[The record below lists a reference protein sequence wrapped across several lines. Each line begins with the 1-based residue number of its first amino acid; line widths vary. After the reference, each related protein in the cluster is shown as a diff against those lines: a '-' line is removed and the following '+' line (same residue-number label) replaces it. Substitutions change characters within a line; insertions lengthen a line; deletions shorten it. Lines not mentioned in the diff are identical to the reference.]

1 MSDAG
6 RLRAYGRPAR
16 VGPDTGS
23 LGPGLQRAT
32 STDTGSASIGS
43 ASTGSAPT
51 GSASTGPNAA
61 VEYDLLPYP
70 SMPFPET
77 QPAHLAALATLFGM
91 TAPDVDRARVLE
103 LGCASGGNIIPLA
116 ARLPQA
122 HFVGFDLSRRHI
134 DDGRKRIAALGLA
147 NITLEQADL
156 TSLDLGGQEFDYI
169 VCNGVLSWVPPATR
183 EAILR
188 LCRQAL
194 SPNGVA
200 TVSYNA
206 FPGWH
211 LRMVIRDLCLHYA
224 GTEGSPR
231 QRVARARAALEQIA
245 ANADTAEPYG
255 LLLRA
260 EARRLRGVPASY
272 ILGEFLA
279 PDNAP
284 CTVTDF
290 AAQAGDNGLDY
301 LCELDI
307 CAGVPQALVPAMRQ
321 RLMEPA
327 GADRMALEQ
336 HVDFLT
342 GRLLRRSVLVR
353 RPSTSSPPRALAPLR
368 LDMLHISS
376 PIRLDPTEG
385 AGGAS
390 VFRDPRGRPITVP
403 DARIS
408 RALARLGQAFPA
420 SLTLHELSTDQEN
433 AAGADDISARLR
445 EVVLALVLA
454 GRASVSTHA
463 LRVGA
468 AAGTRP
474 AACRVARMEAQA
486 GQPWIT
492 SLRHAGVPVNPV
504 IRAMLPH
511 LDGTRDRAMLRDLL
525 SAALRDGAVK
535 VPELT
540 NGQPPSQD
548 RIDLVAAE
556 YVELGLA
563 YLAQHGLLESTQSR
577 S

>member
-16 VGPDTGS
+16 VGPDTGKP
-23 LGPGLQRAT
+23 GPELERTMPA
-32 STDTGSASIGS
+32 A
-43 ASTGSAPT
+43 
-51 GSASTGPNAA
+51 TGPAAA

-70 SMPFPET
+70 SMPFAET
-77 QPAHLAALATLFGM
+77 QPAHLAALASLFGM
-91 TAPDVDRARVLE
+91 TAPDAERARVLE

-156 TSLDLGGQEFDYI
+156 TTLDLGGQEFDYI
-169 VCNGVLSWVPPATR
+169 ICNGVFSWVPPATR

-188 LCRQAL
+188 LCRQTL

-211 LRMVIRDLCLHYA
+211 LRMVIRDLCLQYA

-245 ANADTAEPYG
+245 ASADTAEPYG
-255 LLLRA
+255 LLLRT
-260 EARRLRGVPASY
+260 EAQRLKGVPASY

-290 AAQAGDNGLDY
+290 VAQAGGYGLDY

-307 CAGVPQALVPAMRQ
+307 CAGVPQALAPAMRR

-336 HVDFLT
+336 HIDFLT

-353 RPSTSSPPRALAPLR
+353 QPSPTSPPRALAPAR

-376 PIRLDPTEG
+376 QIRLDPTKG
-385 AGGAS
+385 ADGTS
-390 VFRDPRGRPITVP
+390 VFRDPRGRPIAVP

-408 RALARLGQAFPA
+408 RALTRLGQAFPA
-420 SLTLHELSTDQEN
+420 SLTLHELRADDES
-433 AAGADDISARLR
+433 AAGADDIGARLR

-454 GRASVSTHA
+454 GRATVSTRK

-468 AAGTRP
+468 AAEARP

-492 SLRHAGVPVNPV
+492 SLRHVGVPVSPV
-504 IRAMLPH
+504 IRAMLPL
-511 LDGTRDRAMLRDLL
+511 LDGTRDRATLRDLF

-540 NGQPPSQD
+540 GEQPPSRD
-548 RIDLVAAE
+548 RIDSVAAE

-563 YLAQHGLLESTQSR
+563 YVAQHGLLETTPAR
-577 S
+577 P